1 MNSGNGVKMEDLR
14 TLVGFMRERGVFRVK
29 IDDFE
34 VELIAGWQPVEVPVA
49 NLSEGEAKSEPV
61 SKEPVRGRDG
71 LTAED
76 QEALYGRVMDAKE

>member
-1 MNSGNGVKMEDLR
+1 MDSSDFLEQLD
-14 TLVGFMRERGVFRVK
+14 TLVTFVREHGVFRVK
-29 IDDFE
+29 NGDFE
-34 VELIAGWQPVEVPVA
+34 VELTVGWQPVEVPVA